1 MSDSAK
7 GVLLGIATYAF
18 WGTVAPIYF
27 KLVDRADPPEILAHR
42 ILWSV
47 VMLLAVITVLR
58 KWPPVLAAASDMRA
72 VRILACSA
80 VAVALNWYT
89 YIWAVTHNRLIEASL
104 GYFINPL
111 VSVLLGFAF
120 PRERLRTV
128 EWLSIALATAAVVWL
143 TVAAGVSPWISLT
156 VAFSFGLYGLL
167 RKIAGVA
174 SLNGLTIE
182 TVILL
187 PLAAGYLIYR
197 AATGTIAFGHISH
210 GFDLLLMASG
220 PVTAI
225 PLLWFAAAVR
235 RLRLAT
241 IGLLQYI
248 SPTLQF
254 LVAVLI
260 FHEPFDHNRMLAFVL
275 IWIAVAIYSA
285 SNVMAPASLPR
296 QYSQPSRPS

>member
-1 MSDSAK
+1 LSESSK

-27 KLVDRADPPEILAHR
+27 KLVDRADPAEVLAHR
-42 ILWSV
+42 IVWSV
-47 VMLLAVITVLR
+47 VVLVAIITAWR
-58 KWPPVLAAASDMRA
+58 RWPPLLSAASDGRI

-80 VAVALNWYT
+80 VAVAINWYT
-89 YIWAVTHNRLIEASL
+89 YIWAVTHDRLIEASL

-120 PRERLRTV
+120 LRERLRTI
-128 EWLSIALATAAVVWL
+128 EWVSIALATASVVWL
-143 TVAAGVSPWISLT
+143 TIAAGVIPWISLT

-182 TVILL
+182 TGILL
-187 PLAAGYLIYR
+187 PVAGGYLIYR
-197 AATGTIAFGHISH
+197 AMAGTILFGHTSH
-210 GFDLLLMASG
+210 AFDLLLIASG
-220 PVTAI
+220 PVTAV
-225 PLLWFAAAVR
+225 PLLLFAAAVR

-254 LVAVLI
+254 LIAVFLY
-260 FHEPFDHNRMLAFVL
+260 HEPFDQSRMLAFVL

-285 SNVMAPASLPR
+285 SNLMGPASLPR
-296 QYSQPSRPS
+296 QYSQSSRPS

>member
-1 MSDSAK
+1 LSDSTK

-47 VMLLAVITVLR
+47 VMLVAVITVLR
-58 KWPPVLAAASDMRA
+58 KWPPLVAAASDMRI

-80 VAVALNWYT
+80 VAVAINWYT
-89 YIWAVTHNRLIEASL
+89 YIWAVAHDRLIEASL

-120 PRERLRTV
+120 LRERLRMV
-128 EWLSIALATAAVVWL
+128 EWFSIALATASVVWL
-143 TVAAGVSPWISLT
+143 TIAAGVIPWISLT

-167 RKIAGVA
+167 RKVAGVPA
-174 SLNGLTIE
+174 LHGLTIE
-182 TVILL
+182 TAVLL
-187 PLAAGYLIYR
+187 PVAGGYLIYR
-197 AATGTIAFGHISH
+197 QVAGTIVFGHFSH

-254 LVAVLI
+254 LVAVFL
-260 FHEPFDHNRMLAFVL
+260 FHEPFDRTRMLAFVL
-275 IWIAVAIYSA
+275 IWIAVAIYSV
-285 SNVMAPASLPR
+285 SNVMAPASLRP
-296 QYSQPSRPS
+296 QYSQSSRPS

>member
-1 MSDSAK
+1 
-7 GVLLGIATYAF
+7 
-18 WGTVAPIYF
+18 
-27 KLVDRADPPEILAHR
+27 
-42 ILWSV
+42 
-47 VMLLAVITVLR
+47 MLLAIITAMR
-58 KWPPVLAAASDMRA
+58 KWPPMLAVASDMRV

-80 VAVALNWYT
+80 VAVAINGYT
-89 YIWAVTHNRLIEASL
+89 YIWAVTHDRLIEASL

-120 PRERLRTV
+120 LRERLRIV

-143 TVAAGVSPWISLT
+143 TLTAGVIPWISLT

-167 RKIAGVA
+167 RKIAGVP

-187 PLAAGYLIYR
+187 PLAGGYLIYR
-197 AATGTIAFGHISH
+197 AATGTIVFGHTSH
-210 GFDLLLMASG
+210 AFDLLLMASG

-254 LVAVLI
+254 LVAVFL
-260 FHEPFDHNRMLAFVL
+260 FHEPFDHTRMLAFAL
-275 IWIAVAIYSA
+275 IWIAVAVYSA
-285 SNVMAPASLPR
+285 TNVMAPASLPR
-296 QYSQPSRPS
+296 QYSQSSRLS